1 MKPIKPKLSLLDTA
15 PTPLQYLSG
24 LSQELFREIYIK
36 RDDLTPFGGGGNKL
50 RKLEYLMI
58 EALNAQATTIVTV
71 GAPQTN
77 HGRLTA
83 AIAAKFGLH
92 CIIVAVGE
100 PETELSGNL
109 FLDGIFG
116 ARVILKR
123 DDGRHKDVQLEE
135 AVKKVIEA
143 EVKKGEQV
151 YFIPMGGSDTTGLLG
166 YMDCARELDAQAK
179 EQQISGATVYVPVG
193 SMGTYLG
200 LYCGLK
206 SIESDLKLIGIAVMP
221 FDMEKLKAYFT
232 QAKEEYGFNFEGDF
246 HVETG
251 YVGKGYNEPE
261 PRIREA
267 IYTMARHEGI
277 LLDPC
282 YTGKMFAGV
291 LSMIKEKKIKLGR
304 QVILLHTGGMP
315 GLYAAPHREKIE
327 RDVKNQIQVI
337 K

>member
-58 EALNAQATTIVTV
+58 EALNAQATTIV
-71 GAPQTN
+71 
-77 HGRLTA
+77 
-83 AIAAKFGLH
+83 
-92 CIIVAVGE
+92 AVGD

-135 AVKKVIEA
+135 AAKKVIEA

>member
-83 AIAAKFGLH
+83 AIAAKFGLN
-92 CIIVAVGE
+92 CIIVTVGE
-100 PETELSGNL
+100 PEAELSGNL

-116 ARVILKR
+116 ARVVLKR
-123 DDGRHKDVQLEE
+123 DDGRDKDVQLEE
-135 AVKKVIEA
+135 AAKKVIA
-143 EVKKGEQV
+143 DEVKKGEQV

-200 LYCGLK
+200 
-206 SIESDLKLIGIAVMP
+206 
-221 FDMEKLKAYFT
+221 
-232 QAKEEYGFNFEGDF
+232 
-246 HVETG
+246 
-251 YVGKGYNEPE
+251 
-261 PRIREA
+261 
-267 IYTMARHEGI
+267 YT
-277 LLDPC
+277 
-282 YTGKMFAGV
+282 
-291 LSMIKEKKIKLGR
+291 
-304 QVILLHTGGMP
+304 
-315 GLYAAPHREKIE
+315 AA
-327 RDVKNQIQVI
+327 
-337 K
+337 

>member
-1 MKPIKPKLSLLDTA
+1 
-15 PTPLQYLSG
+15 
-24 LSQELFREIYIK
+24 
-36 RDDLTPFGGGGNKL
+36 
-50 RKLEYLMI
+50 
-58 EALNAQATTIVTV
+58 
-71 GAPQTN
+71 
-77 HGRLTA
+77 
-83 AIAAKFGLH
+83 
-92 CIIVAVGE
+92 
-100 PETELSGNL
+100 
-109 FLDGIFG
+109 
-116 ARVILKR
+116 
-123 DDGRHKDVQLEE
+123 
-135 AVKKVIEA
+135 
-143 EVKKGEQV
+143 
-151 YFIPMGGSDTTGLLG
+151 
-166 YMDCARELDAQAK
+166 
-179 EQQISGATVYVPVG
+179 
-193 SMGTYLG
+193 
-200 LYCGLK
+200 
-206 SIESDLKLIGIAVMP
+206 MP